1 MLSSDVP
8 NERPSSLS
16 DCDPMSLGA
25 RLTRLRLEK
34 GESLQ
39 QVAEAVGVSK
49 AHVWELEQGR
59 TDNPSMALVTRL
71 ADHFRLSLAT
81 LVGENPL
88 ADDAKGEIGRMFRQ
102 AGELEPEDLALLDD
116 MMQSLLKRRRK
127 SEASDRSSGGRL
139 SRAGAQPHGD

>member
-1 MLSSDVP
+1 MHAIVRP
-8 NERPSSLS
+8 IERAALFLIRLR
-16 DCDPMSLGA
+16 PMSLGA

-49 AHVWELEQGR
+49 AHVWELEKGR

-71 ADHFRLSLAT
+71 ADHFGLSLAT

-102 AGELEPEDLALLDD
+102 AGDLEPEDLALLDD

-127 SEASDRSSGGRL
+127 TEVRGRSTGG
-139 SRAGAQPHGD
+139 

>member
-1 MLSSDVP
+1 MHAIVRP
-8 NERPSSLS
+8 TERAAHFLIRLR
-16 DCDPMSLGA
+16 PMSLGA

-49 AHVWELEQGR
+49 AHVWELEKGR

-71 ADHFRLSLAT
+71 ADHFGLSLAT

-127 SEASDRSSGGRL
+127 SEASDRSSGG
-139 SRAGAQPHGD
+139 